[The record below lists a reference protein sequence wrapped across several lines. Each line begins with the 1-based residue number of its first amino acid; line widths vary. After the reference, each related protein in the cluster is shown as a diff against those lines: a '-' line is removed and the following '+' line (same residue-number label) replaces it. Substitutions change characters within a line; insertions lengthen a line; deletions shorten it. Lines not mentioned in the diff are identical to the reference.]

1 MTDEPIVEPHAP
13 ASGGEG
19 EDPPPPFEPDEDLIT
34 YLERGREAAQRRS
47 RRRPTSDQG
56 LP

>member
-1 MTDEPIVEPHAP
+1 MTEEPKVESQAP

-34 YLERGREAAQRRS
+34 YLERGRDADAETKR
-47 RRRPTSDQG
+47 
-56 LP
+56 

>member
-1 MTDEPIVEPHAP
+1 MTEEPKVEPQAA

-34 YLERGREAAQRRS
+34 YLERS
-47 RRRPTSDQG
+47 RNSGAEKKP
-56 LP
+56 